1 MLKNNLK
8 LILRQFWQNRTFSLI
23 NILGLT
29 LGTACCLYI
38 LFYAMEQY
46 QYDKHQQDLDALYR
60 VVTDIER
67 ENGDWRTATLSPP
80 IAPAMGEDFA
90 EVEAWT
96 RVVGTPDV
104 SQQILR
110 WNNTYFYENKGYYVD
125 SAFFQVFTYAWLEG
139 NPEKALI
146 EPYTVVLTKAVAEKL
161 FGRRSAL
168 GESIRIADN
177 EFRVTG
183 VVDPE
188 PNPSHIRGHYYMSLN
203 SGGVGEYVS
212 TNTTWSGNNFIHGY
226 VKLKPRVDAA
236 ALAAKL
242 PAFLESH
249 GGDQLRSSGMK
260 KTLGLE
266 PVRDIHL
273 FSDREN
279 QIEATV
285 NSSLLYILLTI
296 AGFIQFLACINF
308 MNLTTARSTL
318 RAKEVGIRKT
328 VGAGRGTLIR
338 QFLTEAILLAL
349 IAFVLAIPILK
360 IALPWLNQMTGSTV
374 TGSLSQY
381 PMIWLVI
388 GSLVLI
394 TGVLAGSYPAFYL
407 SGFKAVNAFK
417 AKMQKDRF
425 SVVNLRKGLVVVQ
438 FAVSAGLVIGAILI
452 HQQLQYIQHRDLG
465 FQKEQQIVIPLRTE
479 SARQQLT
486 TLKQELKQLP
496 GVRSM
501 SGTLAAPG
509 QFITRDF
516 SVYTDGGD
524 MESAQNMKVL
534 YTDEDY
540 LSTLNVPLLSGR
552 NLLSSDTSEQVI
564 LNESAAKALGLDRSD
579 APGTQVYSDFDGNRI
594 AYQIIGVMQDYNFQ
608 SLHTDVH
615 PLMLRYWPPERNFNA
630 IISSQTD
637 DYAGLLAA
645 IEQKW
650 GTINPDTPFE
660 YSFLDED
667 LQRQYEA
674 ETNLAHIISL
684 FTFLAILISCMGLF
698 GLSTFSIERK
708 VKEIGIR
715 KVLGAT
721 TSGLVGLLSKEF
733 LLLVIVALLV
743 ASPIAWY
750 FMDRWLTEFAY
761 HIDIKVWVF
770 LLVGGLAIA
779 IAFLT
784 VSIQAVRAALANPVE
799 ALKTE

>member
-1 MLKNNLK
+1 MLRNNLK
-8 LILRQFWQNRTFSLI
+8 LILRQFWQNKTFSLI

-46 QYDKHQQDLDALYR
+46 QYDKHQKDLDSLYR
-60 VVTDIER
+60 IVTDLGR
-67 ENGDWRTATLSPP
+67 ENGTWRTATLSPP
-80 IAPAMGEDFA
+80 IAPAMAEDFA
-90 EVEAWT
+90 EVETWT
-96 RVVGTPDV
+96 RVVGMPDV

-110 WNNTYFYENKGYYVD
+110 WNNTSFYETKGYYVD
-125 SAFFQVFTYAWLEG
+125 SAFFQVFTYQWLEG
-139 NPEKALI
+139 NPENALN
-146 EPYTVVLTKAVAEKL
+146 EPYTVVLTRSVAEKL
-161 FGRRSAL
+161 FGRRSAV
-168 GESIRIADN
+168 GESIRISNN

-183 VVDPE
+183 VVDPD
-188 PNPSHIRGHYYMSLN
+188 PNPSHLRGHYYMSLN
-203 SGGVGEYVS
+203 SGGIGEYVS
-212 TNTTWSGNNFIHGY
+212 TNNTWSGNNFIHGY
-226 VKLKPRVDAA
+226 VKLKPQVAVA
-236 ALAAKL
+236 ALEERL
-242 PAFLESH
+242 PAFLEQH
-249 GGDQLRSSGMK
+249 GGDQLRDMGMEK
-260 KTLGLE
+260 SLSLE

-273 FSDREN
+273 FSEREN
-279 QIEATV
+279 QVEATV

-328 VGAGRGTLIR
+328 VGAGRGTLVR
-338 QFLTEAILLAL
+338 QFLTEAILLST
-349 IAFVLAIPILK
+349 IAFLLAIPILK
-360 IALPWLNQMTGSTV
+360 VALPWLNQMTGSNV
-374 TGSLSQY
+374 SGSLSQY
-381 PMIWLVI
+381 PSIWLLI

-417 AKMQKDRF
+417 AKAQKDRF
-425 SVVNLRKGLVVVQ
+425 SVVNLRKGLVVLQ

-452 HQQLQYIQHRDLG
+452 HQQLQYIQNRDLG
-465 FQKEQQIVIPLRTE
+465 FQKEQQLIVPLRTE

-486 TLKQELKQLP
+486 TFKQEIKQLP
-496 GVRSM
+496 EVRSV
-501 SGTLAAPG
+501 SGTLATPG

-534 YTDEDY
+534 YTDGDY
-540 LSTLNVPLLSGR
+540 LNTLNVPLLTGR
-552 NLLSSDTSEQVI
+552 NLTSSDTSEQII
-564 LNESAAKALGLDRSD
+564 LNATAAKALGLDVAE
-579 APGTQVYSDFDGNRI
+579 APGTEVYSDFDGNRTT
-594 AYQIIGVMQDYNFQ
+594 YHIIGIMQDYNFQ
-608 SLHTDVH
+608 SLHTDVY

-630 IISSQTD
+630 IISSQTE

-650 GTINPDTPFE
+650 ETLNPDTPFE

-667 LQRQYEA
+667 LQKQYQA
-674 ETNLAHIISL
+674 ETNLSHIISL

-698 GLSTFSIERK
+698 GLSTFSIERR

-715 KVLGAT
+715 KVLGAS
-721 TSGLVGLLSKEF
+721 TSGLVGLLSREF
-733 LLLVIVALLV
+733 LVLVIAALLV
-743 ASPIAWY
+743 ASPLAWY
-750 FMDRWLTEFAY
+750 FMKQWLTAFAY
-761 HIDIKVWVF
+761 HIDIQGWVF
-770 LLVGGLAIA
+770 LLVAGFAIG

-784 VSIQAVRAALANPVE
+784 VSFQAVRAAVANPVE